1 MWLLDGSTEV
11 SVTRERVA
19 WVDADGTPLPVEASG
34 SVRLPGGA
42 RGYAAARAGGRHD
55 LLLVLPPGV
64 ATRVGAEPPSRG
76 VAIVVAPAEF
86 VLDTPEGRHRCHY
99 AEAPRRQTAAAVGV
113 TRCGICRQVLAHD
126 AAALR
131 CTACGVVSCSLCAEA
146 AQCTRC
152 GEVLDGSDG

>member
-1 MWLLDGSTEV
+1 MWLLDGSAEV
-11 SVTRERVA
+11 RVTGERVA
-19 WVDADGTPLPVEASG
+19 WVETGGARLPVEASG

-64 ATRVGAEPPSRG
+64 ATRVGTEPPSRG
-76 VAIVVAPAEF
+76 VAIVVAPSEF
-86 VLDTPEGRHRCHY
+86 VLDTPGGLHRCRY
-99 AEAPRRQTAAAVGV
+99 AEAPRWQTAAAAGV
-113 TRCGICRQVLAHD
+113 TRCGICRQALAPG

-131 CTACGVVSCSLCAEA
+131 CPACDVVSCSLCAEA

-152 GEVLDGSDG
+152 GEMLDGSDG